1 MPLPKMILKQPRSV
15 EKNMAFKS
23 GFVTII
29 GRPNVGK
36 STLLNLL
43 TGEKIAIMSSK
54 PQTTRHTI
62 RTVVTTEDY
71 QMVFVDTPGI
81 HKPKNK
87 LGEFMIKEAFNTLE
101 EVDVILFLVDANDKA
116 IGPGDSMIMEELQKT
131 GVPTLLLIN
140 KIDLVDKQQ
149 LLPLMAQYN
158 ESYDF
163 EEIIP
168 ISAVKAETAPQVLK
182 AIEKLLPE
190 GDKYYP
196 EDMLTD
202 QQERVLAQELIREK
216 LLNLLSDEVP
226 HGIGVEVIRF
236 KEAPQKNMIEI
247 DANIYCEKESHKGI
261 IIGKSGTVLKKV
273 GTFARQDMERLFD
286 CKVFL
291 KLWVKVKDD
300 WRNSDFMLNE
310 LGYKKGSE

>member
-1 MPLPKMILKQPRSV
+1 
-15 EKNMAFKS
+15 MAFKS
-23 GFVTII
+23 GFITII

-43 TGEKIAIMSSK
+43 TGEKIAIISDK

-62 RTVVTTEDY
+62 RTILTSEEY

-87 LGEFMIKEAFNTLE
+87 LGEYMVQEAFGTFDG
-101 EVDVILFLVDANDKA
+101 VDLILFMVDARDTK
-116 IGPGDSMIMEELQKT
+116 IGPGDSRIIGELKKA
-131 GVPTLLLIN
+131 GVPAILLIN
-140 KIDLVDKQQ
+140 KIDMVEKTSILS
-149 LLPLMAQYN
+149 LIAQY
-158 ESYDF
+158 SDAYDF

-168 ISAVKAETAPQVLK
+168 ISALDSSTKDLILNTIQKV
-182 AIEKLLPE
+182 LPE
-190 GDKYYP
+190 GEMYYP

-202 QQERVLAQELIREK
+202 QQEKVLAQELIREK

-236 KEAPQKNMIEI
+236 KERDDKGIIEI
-247 DANIYCEKESHKGI
+247 DANIYCERESHKGI
-261 IIGKSGTVLKKV
+261 VIGREGRILKRV
-273 GTFARQDMERLFD
+273 GTLARQDMERLFGS
-286 CKVFL
+286 KVFL
-291 KLWVKVKDD
+291 QLWVKVKDD

-310 LGYKKGSE
+310 LGYKKE